1 MSKKTVL
8 SQIKTLLNIE
18 VKLEQMK
25 LDNGTVIESDSF
37 EPGYEV
43 FVLSGEDKIPLPIGE
58 YTLEDAR
65 ILTVV
70 EDGMIAEIK
79 DAEAEETPPA
89 TPPAPAEV
97 PVDAQASPSTPK
109 KIIESISKELFF
121 SELEKFKTE
130 ILAEIKLAKVEP
142 AEIVLSAVEVVEPLI
157 HNPEKLS
164 KQKTTFYKK
173 ESMVEFLNNRKK

>member
-97 PVDAQASPSTPK
+97 PVDAQASTSTPK
-109 KIIESISKELFF
+109 KIIESVSKELFF
-121 SELEKFKTE
+121 E
-130 ILAEIKLAKVEP
+130 EIKKLSDQIAELKFAKVEP